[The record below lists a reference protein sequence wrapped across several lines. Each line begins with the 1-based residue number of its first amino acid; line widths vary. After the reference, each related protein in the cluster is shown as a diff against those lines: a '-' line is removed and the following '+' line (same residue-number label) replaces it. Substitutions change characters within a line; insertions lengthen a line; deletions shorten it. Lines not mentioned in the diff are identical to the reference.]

1 MNKTLLCTWR
11 RNILRRI
18 LSGIFLIG
26 MFVTAAAQQ
35 NRQDAVKGTVL
46 DDKQAPAVGA
56 TIVVKGTNRGT
67 IADGQGKFSIEAS
80 SRDTLQISLIGY
92 LPQEIPVG
100 SQAEVT
106 VWLKENLLSIEDVV
120 VVGFGV
126 QRKETVTGA
135 INSIGSKEILRSP
148 TANVTNALAG
158 KMAGLTAVQRG
169 GEPGKDGAT
178 FKIRGIGTLNEG
190 SESAPLILIDGIERT
205 SLDVIDP
212 NEIETINIL
221 KDASATAVYG
231 VRGANG
237 VILVTTKTG
246 QPGRAQVTLTSNFGW
261 QSYTMMPELVNAYE
275 WATLYNEGLAHEN
288 STKAPFPQE
297 ALDAWKNHTSPVLYP
312 DVDWVDKLLRKS
324 APQQQYNV
332 NVSGGSD
339 RTKYFVS
346 FGMLHQEGIYKE
358 YDIDGVDFS
367 VNPDYRRFNLRAN
380 LDIDVMKGMTLG
392 LRLGTIFTDGNYP
405 NASTSNI
412 FDYLLRTVPGGGP
425 GLINGKLVTGYSGDD
440 PLENYERRV
449 SNPIFDILEQGYQE
463 YNTSTYNLSADLNY
477 DLGFLVKG
485 LSVRGKVA
493 YDDYGT
499 HRVAYTTGSIPQYT
513 VVVDND
519 YEEGYRLVKASDET
533 AFGAKESYSTRY
545 RNVYLEGGISYAGQF
560 GRHSVTA
567 LALYNQRVQD
577 NPSFQY
583 DLPKGLLGFVGRIT
597 YNFDNRYLAE
607 FNAGYNGS
615 ENFAEGKRFGFFPA
629 FSLGWILTEEK
640 FIPRNK
646 FLTYAKIRGSYGEV
660 GNDQIGGDRYLY
672 LPPTFVYGSNGYNFG
687 TFGQNSQYYPAS
699 AEGSVGNSDV
709 TWERAKKA
717 NIGLDLKMFD
727 NQLSFTGDYFW
738 EKRDNILWDYG
749 TVPSIV
755 GTTLSAANLGRV
767 DNKGFELELGWNSK
781 VRNFEYWISGV
792 FSYAKNKIVYMDEAK
807 QAYPYLAQTGYSVGQ
822 YKGYINEGFI
832 NTDADLENQPAHGWG
847 GDRWAKGELNFI
859 DINGD
864 GIVDTNDRVT
874 IGYGSYPEIT
884 FGVNLGFQ
892 WKGFEVSALLQGAAN
907 VSLYLKQSAVC
918 PLYYTRSAQKWHMGR
933 WTEERYL
940 AGEKITYPRILS
952 DNISSPSF
960 LDQNPLS
967 TFWLYDASYL
977 RLRNLEIAYTLKSKT
992 LKNSGISSIRLYV
1005 SGTNLFTITG
1015 MDNFD
1020 PEAPSGIGSFYPMQK
1035 VYNVGVKLV
1044 F

>member
-1 MNKTLLCTWR
+1 
-11 RNILRRI
+11 
-18 LSGIFLIG
+18 
-26 MFVTAAAQQ
+26 
-35 NRQDAVKGTVL
+35 
-46 DDKQAPAVGA
+46 
-56 TIVVKGTNRGT
+56 
-67 IADGQGKFSIEAS
+67 
-80 SRDTLQISLIGY
+80 
-92 LPQEIPVG
+92 
-100 SQAEVT
+100 
-106 VWLKENLLSIEDVV
+106 
-120 VVGFGV
+120 
-126 QRKETVTGA
+126 
-135 INSIGSKEILRSP
+135 
-148 TANVTNALAG
+148 
-158 KMAGLTAVQRG
+158 MAGLTAVQRG

-297 ALDAWKNHTSPVLYP
+297 ALDAWKNHTNPVLYP

-519 YEEGYRLVKASDET
+519 YEDGYRLVKASDET

-545 RNVYLEGGISYAGQF
+545 RNVYLEGRHQLCRTVRPPQRHRPGPLQPAGTRQSLVPIRPAQRPAGIRRTHHLQF
-560 GRHSVTA
+560 RQPLS
-567 LALYNQRVQD
+567 
-577 NPSFQY
+577 
-583 DLPKGLLGFVGRIT
+583 GRIQ
-597 YNFDNRYLAE
+597 R
-607 FNAGYNGS
+607 
-615 ENFAEGKRFGFFPA
+615 
-629 FSLGWILTEEK
+629 
-640 FIPRNK
+640 
-646 FLTYAKIRGSYGEV
+646 
-660 GNDQIGGDRYLY
+660 
-672 LPPTFVYGSNGYNFG
+672 
-687 TFGQNSQYYPAS
+687 
-699 AEGSVGNSDV
+699 
-709 TWERAKKA
+709 
-717 NIGLDLKMFD
+717 
-727 NQLSFTGDYFW
+727 
-738 EKRDNILWDYG
+738 
-749 TVPSIV
+749 
-755 GTTLSAANLGRV
+755 
-767 DNKGFELELGWNSK
+767 
-781 VRNFEYWISGV
+781 
-792 FSYAKNKIVYMDEAK
+792 
-807 QAYPYLAQTGYSVGQ
+807 
-822 YKGYINEGFI
+822 
-832 NTDADLENQPAHGWG
+832 
-847 GDRWAKGELNFI
+847 
-859 DINGD
+859 
-864 GIVDTNDRVT
+864 
-874 IGYGSYPEIT
+874 
-884 FGVNLGFQ
+884 
-892 WKGFEVSALLQGAAN
+892 
-907 VSLYLKQSAVC
+907 
-918 PLYYTRSAQKWHMGR
+918 
-933 WTEERYL
+933 
-940 AGEKITYPRILS
+940 
-952 DNISSPSF
+952 
-960 LDQNPLS
+960 
-967 TFWLYDASYL
+967 
-977 RLRNLEIAYTLKSKT
+977 RL
-992 LKNSGISSIRLYV
+992 
-1005 SGTNLFTITG
+1005 
-1015 MDNFD
+1015 
-1020 PEAPSGIGSFYPMQK
+1020 
-1035 VYNVGVKLV
+1035 
-1044 F
+1044 